1 MCCHAVITQQKKF
14 VSSFNRRAACF
25 VHSDLECDLTSIF
38 MNIYASAVF
47 SFFNYLFNGKSI
59 YAFKVISFT
68 GGSGP
73 ICKGQTEW
81 HFGQKVTPRE
91 RRERSHFYISSS
103 RSRFYTTVTS
113 LPIWSFLP
121 PPEYAKH
128 CSPLDDVI
136 EQLANEEWA
145 CVLPVEL
152 NSAIG
157 DGITSLA
164 IFWLYLKRAI
174 FNTVHIYIQ

>member
-1 MCCHAVITQQKKF
+1 MLLSLNKK
-14 VSSFNRRAACF
+14 SSFHPSIDALRVLF
-25 VHSDLECDLTSIF
+25 TVTSNVTSLQYSWIF
-38 MNIYASAVF
+38 MQALFSPSSTIYLTESPF
-47 SFFNYLFNGKSI
+47 THSRSFHLQGDRGQSV
-59 YAFKVISFT
+59 KVKPSDILAKRS
-68 GGSGP
+68 P
-73 ICKGQTEW
+73 
-81 HFGQKVTPRE
+81 PRE